1 MIAGFAEREYTPA
14 EGVVPGQIKKLYAK
28 GQYTPLMAHVAIL
41 EADNGGAVFISLD
54 LLFAS
59 NEFASKIRRKT
70 SEITGIPYE
79 NIMFTCTHTHT
90 GCGMDCNVWE
100 YTAEPERMAVI
111 EEKTIEAVKAA
122 NDSKIEIKLGM
133 GIGYDQR
140 YHFCRDFYTVEGFI
154 EMNPGF
160 KNRHRLVKPF
170 AAIDHSVNV
179 LRFDDMN
186 GNAKCFIV
194 NYANHLD
201 TCPSKELFG
210 ADFPGYIRLELQKE
224 YGEDVTV
231 LFLNGCCANINHFDY
246 MNGYDKTEHTKEGA
260 FPPEV
265 MGKGLADTIKNIC
278 PPLVTDE
285 KDVNV
290 QGTSRMHFTTRRRAT
305 AEQKEWAKSYLESVA
320 SGERASDIKRNVLA
334 GLYLSDNESSPKTM
348 DLEIQVIQ
356 IGTWAFVGLPGEI
369 YSDIGLKIKANSP
382 FANTVVVEIANGYNG
397 YVAPDVALRASCYE
411 TTYSTVSY
419 TGYGTD
425 KVLIDG
431 ATNML
436 NALFDADNVKVFG
449 KLKENVTK

>member
-1 MIAGFAEREYTPA
+1 
-14 EGVVPGQIKKLYAK
+14 
-28 GQYTPLMAHVAIL
+28 
-41 EADNGGAVFISLD
+41 
-54 LLFAS
+54 
-59 NEFASKIRRKT
+59 
-70 SEITGIPYE
+70 
-79 NIMFTCTHTHT
+79 
-90 GCGMDCNVWE
+90 
-100 YTAEPERMAVI
+100 
-111 EEKTIEAVKAA
+111 
-122 NDSKIEIKLGM
+122 
-133 GIGYDQR
+133 
-140 YHFCRDFYTVEGFI
+140 
-154 EMNPGF
+154 
-160 KNRHRLVKPF
+160 
-170 AAIDHSVNV
+170 
-179 LRFDDMN
+179 MN

-210 ADFPGYIRLELQKE
+210 ADFPGYIRLELQKS

-231 LFLNGCCANINHFDY
+231 LFLNGCCANVNHFDY
-246 MNGYDKTEHTKEGA
+246 VNGYDKTEHTKEGA

-278 PPLVTDE
+278 PPLITEDKE
-285 KDVNV
+285 INI
-290 QGTSRMHFTTRRRAT
+290 QGASRMHFTTRRRAT
-305 AEQKEWAKSYLESVA
+305 AEQKEWANKYFESVQN
-320 SGERASDIKRNVLA
+320 GERASDIKRNVLA
-334 GLYLSDNESSPKTM
+334 NLYLSDKDTDPKTM

-356 IGTWAFVGLPGEI
+356 VGNWAFVGLPGEI

-431 ATNML
+431 STNML
-436 NALFDADNVKVFG
+436 NAMFDADNVKIFG